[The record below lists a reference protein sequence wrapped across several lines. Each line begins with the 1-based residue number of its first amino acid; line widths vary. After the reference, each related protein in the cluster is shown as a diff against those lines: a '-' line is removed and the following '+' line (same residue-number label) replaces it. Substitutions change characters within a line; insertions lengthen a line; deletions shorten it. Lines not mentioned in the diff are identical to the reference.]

1 MEIKTLS
8 NSFCEDSIERFHKMY
23 IDAITSK
30 ILAHQNSKGS
40 SAPLPVPNAY
50 PSAGSVPPS
59 APRMRDVSFSVSSK
73 WNCMRYMLF
82 TFGFFQREKAVQI
95 AGLVAVHFAHV
106 QDLGPRDSADLVASA
121 PFMLTGWG
129 FMQPL

>member
-1 MEIKTLS
+1 MEKKKTHS

-40 SAPLPVPNAY
+40 LAPLPVPNAY

-82 TFGFFQREKAVQI
+82 TFGFFKGKKQCK
-95 AGLVAVHFAHV
+95 L
-106 QDLGPRDSADLVASA
+106 LGSSQCILLMCRTWALETR
-121 PFMLTGWG
+121 LTWWP
-129 FMQPL
+129 PLPSC